1 VDVKW
6 KVAILLMPSKMA
18 ISKLPNEKK
27 VGKKRLRC
35 CIQKERYGCL
45 STNIVIYLA
54 ILKS

>member
-27 VGKKRLRC
+27 VGKKRLKC
-35 CIQKERYGCL
+35 SIQKERYGYL